1 MKTKKTEQKKVVK
14 VMVTLK
20 NRSHP
25 YPRVGLD
32 VETDDATWMP
42 EGSEG
47 FLLIFDWLNYSGDN
61 PITCSY
67 LLEDENKIQI
77 QGLNNNNNKSHIV
90 LFSFVWFWAE
100 KL

>member
-1 MKTKKTEQKKVVK
+1 MKTKKTGQKKVVK

-32 VETDDATWMP
+32 VETDEATWMP

-47 FLLIFDWLNYSGDN
+47 FLLIFD
-61 PITCSY
+61 
-67 LLEDENKIQI
+67 
-77 QGLNNNNNKSHIV
+77 
-90 LFSFVWFWAE
+90 
-100 KL
+100 